1 MEQAGGQTPGKV
13 ALFSGHMIDK
23 PGREVPRFPPDRE
36 PVAAAAI
43 AEALDEIGVGAGAL
57 AICGGA
63 CGGDLLFAEAALAR
77 GARLELYI
85 PFEEPKFLEKSV
97 TFAGNSW
104 RERFLAAKARATL
117 HILPRE
123 RETPEGADAYE
134 QNNIWMLEA
143 AERYGAQ
150 KVEFICLWN
159 GQAGDG
165 PGGTKHLMEEVRGK
179 GGRVIWLDTR
189 KLWGSRLRLS

>member
-1 MEQAGGQTPGKV
+1 MLETSPQPTQKV
-13 ALFSGHMIDK
+13 VLFSGHMIDA
-23 PGREVPRFPPDRE
+23 PGRETPRFPPDRE

-43 AEALDEIGVGAGAL
+43 GEALDEIGVGAGDL
-57 AICGGA
+57 CICGGA
-63 CGGDLLFAEAALAR
+63 CGGDLLFAEAALER

-97 TFAGNSW
+97 TFAGNNW
-104 RERFLAAKARATL
+104 RGRFLAAKARATR
-117 HILPRE
+117 HVLPLE
-123 RETPEGADAYE
+123 REMPDGADAYE

-143 AERYGAQ
+143 AERYGAD

-165 PGGTKHLMEEVRGK
+165 PGGTKHLMEEVRRK
-179 GGRVIWLDTR
+179 GGRVTWLDTR
-189 KLWGSRLRLS
+189 KLWG